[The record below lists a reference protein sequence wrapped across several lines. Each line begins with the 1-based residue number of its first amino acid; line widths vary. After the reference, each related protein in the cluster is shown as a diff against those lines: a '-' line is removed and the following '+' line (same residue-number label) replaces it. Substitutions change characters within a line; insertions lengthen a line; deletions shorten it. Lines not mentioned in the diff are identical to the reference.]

1 MSHYGASIEYVLHSL
16 LWLVDHPEPVS
27 SLDLAELQ
35 DIPAAF
41 IAKLLPKLE
50 KAGLLRAS
58 EGVLGGY
65 QLAKSAEAI
74 SVLSVIDAVEGEKS
88 LFHCQEIRSRCALFD
103 ESPPLWATQG
113 VCPIHHVMRRAEQ
126 AMRQELAQTS
136 LAELAKSFRNKAP
149 LPFLDATQ
157 SWFEAR
163 TRTRRT
169 SKVRQQRRTAH
180 RRSASLTGQET

>member
-1 MSHYGASIEYVLHSL
+1 MSLYGASTEYVLHSL

-41 IAKLLPKLE
+41 MAKLLPKLE

-58 EGVLGGY
+58 EGLRGGY

-74 SVLSVIDAVEGEKS
+74 TVLDVVDAVEGEKR
-88 LFHCQEIRSRCALFD
+88 LFNCQEIRGRCALFED
-103 ESPPLWATQG
+103 CPPSWATQG
-113 VCPIHHVMRRAEQ
+113 VCGIHHVMLRAEQ

-136 LAELAKSFRNKAP
+136 LAALAKSVRGKAP
-149 LPFLDATQ
+149 PPFLDAAQ
-157 SWFEAR
+157 SWFAAR
-163 TRTRRT
+163 AQTRRT
-169 SKVRQQRRTAH
+169 SKVRQQRRLAP
-180 RRSASLTGQET
+180 R